1 MAGPEYRFGR
11 SSSLVLFVLAKSQ
24 SALDRALKDLD
35 VALRTPKVTCC
46 TT

>member
-1 MAGPEYRFGR
+1 VAGPDYRFGR

-24 SALDRALKDLD
+24 SGLDRALKDLD
-35 VALRTPKVTCC
+35 VALRTPKVTRY